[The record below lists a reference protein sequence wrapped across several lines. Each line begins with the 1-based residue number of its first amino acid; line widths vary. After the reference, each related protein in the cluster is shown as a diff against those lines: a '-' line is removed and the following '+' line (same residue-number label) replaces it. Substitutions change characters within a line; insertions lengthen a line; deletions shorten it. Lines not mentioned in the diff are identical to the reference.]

1 MADTQREAVVRAY
14 QEKLREHNEL
24 EKKVKDSNPHP
35 VREELNRI
43 SRDFDKTEEDL
54 KALQNTGQ
62 IIGEVLKQVD
72 EDRCKCYFS
81 HSKGFEWASVC
92 DRSPA
97 EDR

>member
-81 HSKGFEWASVC
+81 HSQGFKWASVC
-92 DRSPA
+92 DRCPA